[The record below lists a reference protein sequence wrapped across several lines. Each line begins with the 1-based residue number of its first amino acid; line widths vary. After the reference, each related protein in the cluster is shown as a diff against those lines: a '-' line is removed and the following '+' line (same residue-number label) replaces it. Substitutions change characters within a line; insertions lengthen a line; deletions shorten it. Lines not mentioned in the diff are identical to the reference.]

1 MKWKTRTRHEDDNA
15 DRRSRRPSPA
25 EVVKLVNG
33 TAMGVGGV
41 YVLTSSALIAV
52 LAGVLAVV
60 LAALYFL

>member
-1 MKWKTRTRHEDDNA
+1 MKRKIGTRREDDTGE
-15 DRRSRRPSPA
+15 RRFHRPSPA

-33 TAMGVGGV
+33 TAMGVGGA

-60 LAALYFL
+60 LATLYFL

>member
-1 MKWKTRTRHEDDNA
+1 MKRKIGTRHKDDTA
-15 DRRSRRPSPA
+15 ERRSRRPSPA
-25 EVVKLVNG
+25 EIVKLVNG
-33 TAMGVGGV
+33 TAMGMGGA

>member
-1 MKWKTRTRHEDDNA
+1 MKRKTGARRKDDTA
-15 DRRSRRPSPA
+15 ERRSRRPSPA
-25 EVVKLVNG
+25 EIVKLVNG
-33 TAMGVGGV
+33 TAMGVGGA